1 MRVGVVAAG
10 AAVAVGEEAAVEL
23 EDDDGDDAEADEEAA
38 GAFAVQAEP
47 DKKPTAVDTA
57 PVFELRESRSRAW
70 FS

>member
-1 MRVGVVAAG
+1 MGITRVITRTKS
-10 AAVAVGEEAAVEL
+10 
-23 EDDDGDDAEADEEAA
+23 GDVPLS
-38 GAFAVQAEP
+38 FAKLQAEP